1 MTPMGKRIRLA
12 TFNVNS
18 VRSRLPVLER
28 WLPEGDVDLL
38 FLQETKATDT
48 DFPAAAFE
56 AMGYSVR
63 FCGEK
68 SYNGVAAAAQIG
80 RAHV

>member
-1 MTPMGKRIRLA
+1 MTPIGKRLRLA

-38 FLQETKATDT
+38 FLQEIKATDA
-48 DFPAAAFE
+48 DFPAAL
-56 AMGYSVR
+56 
-63 FCGEK
+63 
-68 SYNGVAAAAQIG
+68 
-80 RAHV
+80 